1 MLLCTKGRGH
11 SMLRGWNVKHLVS
24 DLLSSFNQVQ
34 ALRHRRISQLLQL
47 AAGFPTT
54 SRNLDEHKHLTI

>member
-1 MLLCTKGRGH
+1 
-11 SMLRGWNVKHLVS
+11 MLRGWNVKHLVS